1 MERAAVVQY
10 DLSRS
15 AGWAV
20 YAPGRTAPRHG
31 VLKLPPTAMDG
42 SNGPALKL
50 LYEHIA
56 WVDRNFGLA
65 AIGYEAFL
73 SPTGGSSD
81 KGKGFATSPKTL
93 KQLAGLMAVVE
104 MTAEIMGIP
113 SISVNQSSWTS
124 FWLGSFARGTKRA
137 ERKKMSVARA
147 RALGWAPH
155 GDDDA
160 DALGQLH
167 WLLETKLHITVP
179 WKTRPDGDL
188 LELNKVEGPLNV

>member
-20 YAPGRTAPRHG
+20 YAPGRAAPRHG
-31 VLKLPPTAMDG
+31 VLKLPPTTSAGD
-42 SNGPALKL
+42 NGPALKL
-50 LYEHIA
+50 LFDHIA

-73 SPTGGSSD
+73 APTGGKSD
-81 KGKGFATSPKTL
+81 KGKGFVTSPKTL
-93 KQLAGLMAVVE
+93 KRLAGYMAVVE
-104 MTAEIMGIP
+104 MSAAIMEIPIHE
-113 SISVNQSSWTS
+113 INQASWTG
-124 FWLGSFARGTKRA
+124 FWLGSLPRGTDRAARKRMA
-137 ERKKMSVARA
+137 VEKARN
-147 RALGWAPH
+147 LGWAPH

-167 WLLETKLHITVP
+167 YLLEVKLAITVP
-179 WKTRPDGDL
+179 WKTRLAPDL
-188 LELNKVEGPLNV
+188 VELRKPMGPLNV